1 MPEGIIILEPG
12 DEQSQKIARAMASP
26 MAGDIIRVISQ
37 GEKTSSDVSR
47 ELSIPITTAKYH
59 IENLLDAGLIEIARH
74 RYSVKGRE
82 VKIYRLTDRL
92 VIMAPRQ
99 TDIRALLA
107 RFGGMVLVLVV
118 AAFLF
123 AAIVPSYAPSP
134 DLTAAGGHGSTL
146 TVQDDRVFEMHSPEP
161 SSENT
166 ATVEKALY
174 GPESRDLSQGPLAG
188 PDAKNAPYPLP
199 VVSFIAGGVLVIG
212 VLLAWEII
220 RTVREYRKGISRR
233 PLETEPPGDDKDDD
247 TGPQE

>member
-37 GEKTSSDVSR
+37 GEKTSSDVSH

-59 IENLLDAGLIEIARH
+59 IENLLDAGLIEIARR

-107 RFGGMVLVLVV
+107 RFGGMVLVLMV
-118 AAFLF
+118 AAVLF
-123 AAIVPSYAPSP
+123 AGLMPSYAPLP
-134 DLTAAGGHGSTL
+134 DFPGAGGYGSAL
-146 TVQDDRVFEMHSPEP
+146 TVQDDRFPEMRAPEP
-161 SSENT
+161 ASVNT
-166 ATVEKALY
+166 ATVEKSLY
-174 GPESRDLSQGPLAG
+174 SPENRELSQG
-188 PDAKNAPYPLP
+188 APPALPMDSPQLPPP
-199 VVSFIAGGVLVIG
+199 VVYFIAGGVVVIG
-212 VLLAWEII
+212 ALLVWEIL
-220 RTVREYRKGISRR
+220 RMARDRQKGTSCAR
-233 PLETEPPGDDKDDD
+233 LKTKSPGDDEDDE
-247 TGPQE
+247 THSQE